1 MERKQFFHKRAIEGQ
16 PPATIAI
23 RQVRFNT
30 APGRPGILFCG
41 GFHSDMTGSKA
52 SRLDDHLTDRQT
64 NFTRFDYSG
73 HGSSGGRFEDG
84 TIGYWYDDCLAVFD
98 TVTGGPQI
106 VVGSSMGGWMAML
119 LARDRPERISGL
131 ILMAPAPDFP
141 SDLIEPS
148 LSPEHRHDLE
158 RRGQCDIASE
168 YGDSAYPITRRFL
181 DESRDHNLLGGA
193 PIPVRGPVRIL
204 HGDADPDVPLSH
216 GFLAA
221 SVLQSEDLVVEVIKG
236 GDHRL
241 STERDLSH
249 LCRRVD
255 EMTDMVVNRPER

>member
-16 PPATIAI
+16 PSATIAI
-23 RQVRFNT
+23 RQVHFDT
-30 APGRPGILFCG
+30 DPGRPGILFCG
-41 GFHSDMTGSKA
+41 GFHSDMTGTKA
-52 SRLDDHLTDRQT
+52 SRLDEHLSARQF

-84 TIGYWYDDCLAVFD
+84 TIGYWYGDCLDVFD
-98 TVTGGPQI
+98 AVTDGPQI

-119 LARDRPERISGL
+119 LARDRPNRIAGL

-141 SDLIEPS
+141 AELIEPS
-148 LSPEHRHDLE
+148 LLPEHRHDLE
-158 RRGQCDIASE
+158 RRGQCAIASA
-168 YGDSAYPITRRFL
+168 YVDSSYPITQRFL
-181 DESRDHNLLGGA
+181 TESRDHNLLGG
-193 PIPVRGPVRIL
+193 PSVPVHGPVRIL

-216 GFLAA
+216 GFRAA

-255 EMTDMVVNRPER
+255 EMTDMIVNRQER